1 MTADFENMAR
11 DLLGRAQG
19 GKHSGDI
26 EKYMGLLQTPEGRQL
41 FAQMSDEEKASLSQ
55 AGAAAAQGDSAALRK
70 VIFKLMSS
78 KEGAALVK
86 QAKDIYYGKK

>member
-1 MTADFENMAR
+1 
-11 DLLGRAQG
+11 
-19 GKHSGDI
+19 
-26 EKYMGLLQTPEGRQL
+26 
-41 FAQMSDEEKASLSQ
+41 MSNEEKASLTQ